1 MSFVSISLRKIYKYM
16 CTYTKH
22 LAFTKHSLRFCF
34 ILIFMLIPYTLS
46 AKSSL
51 QAKSIID
58 ATGVYD
64 KGPNTQVNRLIKLR
78 YAMDKVVTVKDKRM
92 ILDEIGETGT
102 FVGLM
107 FAGNYLDNVLLQKHA
122 ARAVIRIA
130 YSHPEYW
137 GTNVRLLVM
146 RAANIVGGKSH
157 KLALSLLR
165 NMPQDETG
173 YVSLFNGKDL
183 TGWKGLVKDPIKR
196 SKMTSEELAA
206 AQTKADEQMR
216 KDWKVSNGLL
226 TYVGS
231 GYDNICTEDQYGD
244 FEMYVDW
251 MLDPKGK
258 EPDAGIYLRGTPQV
272 QIWDTAR
279 VNVGAQVGSGGLYN
293 NLKHKSHPSE
303 IADNMTGV
311 WNSFFIKMIGDKV
324 TVLLNGVKVVDSVVM
339 ENYWDR
345 SQPIPAIE
353 QIELQAHGSK
363 VYYRDI
369 YVKRIKN

>member
-1 MSFVSISLRKIYKYM
+1 
-16 CTYTKH
+16 
-22 LAFTKHSLRFCF
+22 
-34 ILIFMLIPYTLS
+34 
-46 AKSSL
+46 
-51 QAKSIID
+51 
-58 ATGVYD
+58 
-64 KGPNTQVNRLIKLR
+64 
-78 YAMDKVVTVKDKRM
+78 
-92 ILDEIGETGT
+92 
-102 FVGLM
+102 
-107 FAGNYLDNVLLQKHA
+107 
-122 ARAVIRIA
+122 
-130 YSHPEYW
+130 
-137 GTNVRLLVM
+137 
-146 RAANIVGGKSH
+146 
-157 KLALSLLR
+157 
-165 NMPQDETG
+165 
-173 YVSLFNGKDL
+173 
-183 TGWKGLVKDPIKR
+183 
-196 SKMTSEELAA
+196 
-206 AQTKADEQMR
+206 
-216 KDWKVSNGLL
+216 
-226 TYVGS
+226 
-231 GYDNICTEDQYGD
+231 
-244 FEMYVDW
+244 

-293 NLKHKSHPSE
+293 NLKHESHPSE